1 VVRCPSNDFLVIP
14 KWHLCVISQSIL
26 CNMGLVGSKR
36 NGRKSTH
43 KVRGWTRLYILRHQI
58 LFTTSTTNQ
67 SPKKNQHT
75 PMEAAIVAEVV
86 GIKMGDNIIKNGFD
100 EDEDDGNYRYAYDSD
115 CTSQRLW
122 NYIKELLVQMWI
134 DRRQL
139 TVCQET

>member
-14 KWHLCVISQSIL
+14 KWHLCVISQSI
-26 CNMGLVGSKR
+26 
-36 NGRKSTH
+36 

-58 LFTTSTTNQ
+58 LFTTSTTNE
-67 SPKKNQHT
+67 SPKNSQHT

-122 NYIKELLVQMWI
+122 N
-134 DRRQL
+134 
-139 TVCQET
+139 VCQET